1 MVILSTIDIHGVHS
15 IYMYMYM
22 LHMCMYIQVYNY
34 APSVRGKLSL
44 VNQTVFS
51 SAPFL
56 RAHVRL
62 RKVKSGL
69 RDYGKLMII
78 LSLLSCV

>member
-15 IYMYMYM
+15 IYMY
-22 LHMCMYIQVYNY
+22 MCMYIQVYNY

-78 LSLLSCV
+78 LSLLSFA